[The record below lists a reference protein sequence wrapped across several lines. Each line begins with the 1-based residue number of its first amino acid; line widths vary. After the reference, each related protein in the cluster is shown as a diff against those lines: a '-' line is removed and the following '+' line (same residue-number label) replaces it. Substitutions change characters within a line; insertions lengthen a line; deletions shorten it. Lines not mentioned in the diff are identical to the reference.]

1 MHNKDAT
8 AIRLSIRRNTLLYR
22 LNRIRDLFD
31 VGYEVENTAIHLLT
45 SYLLLDVLE

>member
-8 AIRLSIRRNTLLYR
+8 ACPSAETHTLSLNM
-22 LNRIRDLFD
+22 NRIRDLFD